1 MAKEGEGKIG
11 TVIQTTAHTFLYIH
25 DPIFIDKLQNFV
37 PKRVDRFLE
46 YDVLGIN
53 GLGFKTMVDYWTNDH
68 YKKQWNTIGDAMN
81 LTQVSKHL
89 PFVLNEAISF
99 FDKLK
104 PGMKVNLKDMYRRC
118 FVDILFWITF
128 GENVLENAR
137 QFDYVDP
144 FEIWPTVK
152 GNLADL
158 FERLIEDAY
167 SIFFSMPYLIF
178 P

>member
-1 MAKEGEGKIG
+1 
-11 TVIQTTAHTFLYIH
+11 
-25 DPIFIDKLQNFV
+25 
-37 PKRVDRFLE
+37 
-46 YDVLGIN
+46 
-53 GLGFKTMVDYWTNDH
+53 MVDLRTNDN
-68 YKKQWNTIGDAMN
+68 YKKQRNTIGDAMN

-89 PFVLNEAISF
+89 PFVLKEAVQF
-99 FDKLK
+99 YDKLK
-104 PGMKVNLKDMYRRC
+104 PGMKVNIKDMYRRC
-118 FVDILFWITF
+118 FVDILFRMTF

-144 FEIWPTVK
+144 FEQRPTVK

-167 SIFFSMPYLIF
+167 TVFYSMPYLVF